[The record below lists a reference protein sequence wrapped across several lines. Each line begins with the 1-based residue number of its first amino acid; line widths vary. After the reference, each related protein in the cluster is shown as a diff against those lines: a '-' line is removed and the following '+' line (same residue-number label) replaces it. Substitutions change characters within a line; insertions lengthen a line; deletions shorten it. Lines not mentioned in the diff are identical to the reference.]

1 MINPLPL
8 VLAVGVSVLASL
20 PGQAGTIRGTTT
32 LSERT
37 CSTRP
42 ARDAGF
48 IRAAG
53 QTVRIVAPEREVCR
67 WTPVTRIESTTRY

>member
-1 MINPLPL
+1 MIKLLPL
-8 VLAVGVSVLASL
+8 VFAAGVSALASL
-20 PGQAGTIRGTTT
+20 PGQAGTIRSTTT

-48 IRAAG
+48 IRG
-53 QTVRIVAPEREVCR
+53 GTQTVRIIAPEREVCS
-67 WTPVTRIESTTRY
+67 WTPRTRIQSTVRY

>member
-8 VLAVGVSVLASL
+8 ILAVGVSVLAGL
-20 PGQAGTIRGTTT
+20 PGQAGTIRNTTT

-37 CSTRP
+37 CTTRP

-53 QTVRIVAPEREVCR
+53 QTVRIITPEHEVCR
-67 WTPVTRIESTTRY
+67 WTPVTRVESTTRY

>member
-1 MINPLPL
+1 MIKLLPL
-8 VLAVGVSVLASL
+8 VFAAGVSGIASL
-20 PGQAGTIRGTTT
+20 PGQAGTIRSTTT

-53 QTVRIVAPEREVCR
+53 QTVRIIAPERKVCR
-67 WTPVTRIESTTRY
+67 WTPTTRLDSTTRY